1 VFKLLSKKDYFSKEL
16 KNKLLEKG
24 YGLDEIESILNYLIN
39 EGYIN
44 DKNLIERYKER
55 AIEKGESP
63 LKLKSKLFMKTD
75 EEVGFSYEEE
85 YLSAVNRLQKY
96 KGKKEFKSVLKY
108 LLNRGF
114 SYSISYDITKKFI
127 DEEI

>member
-1 VFKLLSKKDYFSKEL
+1 MSKKDYFSKEL

-24 YGLDEIESILNYLIN
+24 YSLDEIESILKYLIEEN
-39 EGYIN
+39 YIN
-44 DKNLIERYKER
+44 DRKLLERYKER

-63 LKLKSKLFMKTD
+63 LKLKSKLYMKTD
-75 EEVGFSYEEE
+75 EDINFSYEEE
-85 YLSAVNRLQKY
+85 YLSAVNRIQKY

-114 SYSISYDITKKFI
+114 NYSVSYEVTKKFLNG
-127 DEEI
+127 EI